1 MLTLTLKT
9 VVKSKDFCGLGKY
22 SGDMN
27 EFSQI
32 KTFVVLVESRSISK
46 AAEKME
52 VAVSAVSRRLKE
64 LESNLGVQ
72 LVQRTTRKMHLT
84 EAGEK
89 FYRRCGRLLE
99 DFEEAK
105 QEASN
110 TATALSGTL
119 KISTP
124 LSFGV
129 AHLSPAIAAFM
140 HLHPQIKID
149 LDMSDRRIDLLEEG
163 LDLAIRIGTLEDSSL
178 MARKLASVRHVVCA
192 SPDFFNRYGVPQI
205 PQDLADLPALCYG
218 NLSQPGTWH
227 YQKKE
232 VDKNNNVAN
241 VKVAMRMRATNGDA
255 LVEAA
260 VAGLG
265 ILCEPS
271 FIVHGAVER
280 GVLIPVLTDYQW
292 YAMNIYAVYPQT
304 KHVPARVRA
313 FIDFLAS
320 HFGDT
325 PYWERFLTKAS
336 DSK

>member
-1 MLTLTLKT
+1 
-9 VVKSKDFCGLGKY
+9 
-22 SGDMN
+22 MN

-32 KTFVVLVESRSISK
+32 KTFITLVENQSLSK
-46 AAEKME
+46 AAEKMGI
-52 VAVSAVSRRLKE
+52 AISAVSRRLKE

-72 LVQRTTRKMHLT
+72 LIQRTTRKMHLT

-89 FYRRCGRLLE
+89 FYQRCRRLLDE
-99 DFEEAK
+99 LEEAK

-110 TATALSGTL
+110 SATALSGTL
-119 KISTP
+119 KIATP

-149 LDMSDRRIDLLEEG
+149 LNMSDRRRDLVEEG

-178 MARKLASVRHVVCA
+178 MARKLASVRHAVCA
-192 SPDFFNRYGVPQI
+192 SPDFLNRYGRPET
-205 PQDLADLPALCYG
+205 PEDLSKLPALCYG
-218 NLSQPGTWH
+218 NLDQPDTWH
-227 YQKKE
+227 YR
-232 VDKNNNVAN
+232 DKDNIPAS
-241 VKVAMRMRATNGDA
+241 VKVPMRMRATNGDA

-280 GVLIPVLTDYQW
+280 GVLIPVLRDYQW

-304 KHVPARVRA
+304 RHVPARVRA
-313 FIDFLAS
+313 FIDFLVS

-325 PYWERFLTKAS
+325 PYWERFLTEGNS
-336 DSK
+336 DQ

>member
-1 MLTLTLKT
+1 M
-9 VVKSKDFCGLGKY
+9 S
-22 SGDMN
+22 

-32 KTFVVLVESRSISK
+32 KTFIALVENHSLSK
-46 AAEKME
+46 TAEKMDI
-52 VAVSAVSRRLKE
+52 AVSAVSRRLKE

-72 LVQRTTRKMHLT
+72 LIQRTTRKMHLT

-89 FYRRCGRLLE
+89 FYQRCGHLMDEL
-99 DFEEAK
+99 EEAK

-110 TATALSGTL
+110 SATTLSGTL
-119 KISTP
+119 KIAAP

-129 AHLSPAIAAFM
+129 AHLSPAISAFM

-149 LDMSDRRIDLLEEG
+149 LDMSDRRIDLVEEG

-192 SPDFFNRYGVPQI
+192 SPVFLNRYGTPKT
-205 PQDLADLPALCYG
+205 PQDLADMPALCYG
-218 NLSQPGTWH
+218 NLDQPDTWH
-227 YQKKE
+227 YHDKE
-232 VDKNNNVAN
+232 SLPAK
-241 VKVAMRMRATNGDA
+241 VKVPLRMRATNGDA

-265 ILCEPS
+265 VLCEPS

-280 GVLIPVLTDYQW
+280 GVLMPVLTDYQW

-304 KHVPARVRA
+304 RHVPIRVRA
-313 FIDFLAS
+313 FIDFLVS
-320 HFGDT
+320 HFGDK
-325 PYWERFLTKAS
+325 PYWERFLS
-336 DSK
+336 EGNDER

>member
-1 MLTLTLKT
+1 
-9 VVKSKDFCGLGKY
+9 
-22 SGDMN
+22 MN

-32 KTFVVLVESRSISK
+32 KTFVTLVECHSISK
-46 AAEKME
+46 AAEKMD

-72 LVQRTTRKMHLT
+72 LIQRTTRKMHLT
-84 EAGEK
+84 EAGDR
-89 FYRRCGRLLE
+89 FYQRSVRLLE

-119 KISTP
+119 KIATP

-129 AHLSPAIAAFM
+129 AHLAPAIAAFM

-149 LDMSDRRIDLLEEG
+149 LDMSDRRIDLVEEG

-178 MARKLASVRHVVCA
+178 IARKLASVRHVVCA
-192 SPDFFNRYGVPQI
+192 SPDFLNCYGRPET
-205 PQDLADLPALCYG
+205 PQDLSEMPALCYG

-227 YQKKE
+227 YR
-232 VDKNNNVAN
+232 DKNNSPAY
-241 VKVAMRMRATNGDA
+241 VKVPMRMRATNGDA

-280 GVLIPVLTDYQW
+280 GLLTPVLTGYQW

-304 KHVPARVRA
+304 RHMPARVRA
-313 FIDFLAS
+313 FIEFLAS
-320 HFGDT
+320 HFGGT
-325 PYWERFLTKAS
+325 PYWEHFLTKAN
-336 DSK
+336 DDK

>member
-1 MLTLTLKT
+1 
-9 VVKSKDFCGLGKY
+9 
-22 SGDMN
+22 MN

-32 KTFVVLVESRSISK
+32 KTFVALVESRSISK
-46 AAEKME
+46 AAEKMDI
-52 VAVSAVSRRLKE
+52 AASAVSRRLKE

-72 LVQRTTRKMHLT
+72 LVQRTTRKMHIT
-84 EAGEK
+84 EAGDK

-99 DFEEAK
+99 EFEEAK

-110 TATALSGTL
+110 TATALRGTL
-119 KISTP
+119 KIATP

-149 LDMSDRRIDLLEEG
+149 LDMSDRRIDLVEEG

-192 SPDFFNRYGVPQI
+192 SPDFFNHYGTPQT
-205 PQDLADLPALCYG
+205 PQDLAELPALCYG
-218 NLSQPGTWH
+218 NLDQPDTWH
-227 YQKKE
+227 YR
-232 VDKNNNVAN
+232 DKDNRPAK
-241 VKVAMRMRATNGDA
+241 VKVALRMRATNGDA

-280 GVLIPVLTDYQW
+280 GVLIPALTDYQW

-304 KHVPARVRA
+304 RHVPARVRA

-320 HFGDT
+320 HFGEA
-325 PYWERFLTKAS
+325 PYWERFLSEGKG
-336 DSK
+336 DK

>member
-1 MLTLTLKT
+1 
-9 VVKSKDFCGLGKY
+9 
-22 SGDMN
+22 MN
-27 EFSQI
+27 EFSHI
-32 KTFVVLVESRSISK
+32 STFVAVVESQSASK
-46 AAEKME
+46 AAEKLG

-64 LESNLGVQ
+64 LESELGVQ
-72 LVQRTTRKMHLT
+72 LLQRTTRKMHLT

-99 DFEEAK
+99 DLEEAK

-110 TATALSGTL
+110 AATELSGTL
-119 KISTP
+119 RIGTP

-149 LDMSDRRIDLLEEG
+149 LDMSDRRIDLVEEG

-192 SPDFFNRYGVPQI
+192 SPSFWQQHGKPAA
-205 PQDLADLPALCYG
+205 PEALTKLPALCYG
-218 NLSQPGTWH
+218 NLSQPDVWS
-227 YQKKE
+227 YR
-232 VDKNNNVAN
+232 DSDNNKAS
-241 VKVAMRMRATNGDA
+241 VKVPIRMQATNGDA

-265 ILCEPS
+265 VLCEPS

-280 GVLIPVLTDYQW
+280 GVLTPVLTDYQW
-292 YAMNIYAVYPQT
+292 YSMNIYAVYPQT
-304 KHVPARVRA
+304 RYVPARVRA
-313 FIDFLAS
+313 FIDFLVS
-320 HFGDT
+320 HFGED
-325 PYWERFLTKAS
+325 PYWEQFLRTG
-336 DSK
+336 

>member
-1 MLTLTLKT
+1 M
-9 VVKSKDFCGLGKY
+9 D
-22 SGDMN
+22 

-32 KTFVVLVESRSISK
+32 KTFVSLVESHSLSK
-46 AAEKME
+46 TGEKMNI
-52 VAVSAVSRRLKE
+52 AVSAVSRRLKE
-64 LESNLGVQ
+64 LESKLGVQ
-72 LVQRTTRKMHLT
+72 LIQRTTRKMHLT

-89 FYRRCGRLLE
+89 FYQRCGRLLDE
-99 DFEEAK
+99 LEEAK

-110 TATALSGTL
+110 SATTLSGTL
-119 KISTP
+119 KIATP

-129 AHLSPAIAAFM
+129 THLSPAIAAFM

-149 LDMSDRRIDLLEEG
+149 LDMSDRRIDLVGEG

-192 SPDFFNRYGVPQI
+192 SPDFFNRYGTPKT
-205 PQDLADLPALCYG
+205 PQDLSNMPALCYG
-218 NLSQPGTWH
+218 NLDQPDTWH
-227 YQKKE
+227 YRNKDNLPAK
-232 VDKNNNVAN
+232 
-241 VKVAMRMRATNGDA
+241 VKVPLRMRATNGDA

-271 FIVHGAVER
+271 FIVHGAVKR
-280 GVLIPVLTDYQW
+280 GVLIPVLMDYQW

-313 FIDFLAS
+313 FIDFLVS
-320 HFGDT
+320 HFGDN
-325 PYWERFLTKAS
+325 PYWERFLS
-336 DSK
+336 EGNGDQ

>member
-1 MLTLTLKT
+1 
-9 VVKSKDFCGLGKY
+9 
-22 SGDMN
+22 MN

-32 KTFVVLVESRSISK
+32 KTFVALVESRSISK
-46 AAEKME
+46 AAEKMDI
-52 VAVSAVSRRLKE
+52 AVSAVSRRLKE

-72 LVQRTTRKMHLT
+72 LVQRTTRKMHIT

-89 FYRRCGRLLE
+89 FYRRCGRLLD

-119 KISTP
+119 KIATP

-149 LDMSDRRIDLLEEG
+149 LDMSDRRIDLVEEG
-163 LDLAIRIGTLEDSSL
+163 IDLAIRIGTLENSSL
-178 MARKLASVRHVVCA
+178 MARKIASVRHVVCA
-192 SPDFFNRYGVPQI
+192 SPDFFNRYGMPETPQGLS
-205 PQDLADLPALCYG
+205 DMPALCYG
-218 NLSQPGTWH
+218 NLSQPDTWH
-227 YQKKE
+227 YRDKE
-232 VDKNNNVAN
+232 NNSAN
-241 VKVAMRMRATNGDA
+241 VKVSMRMRATNGDA

-280 GVLIPVLTDYQW
+280 GVLTPVLTDYQW

-304 KHVPARVRA
+304 RYVPARVRA
-313 FIDFLAS
+313 FIDFLVS
-320 HFGDT
+320 HYGDT
-325 PYWERFLTKAS
+325 PYWERFLRERNDEK
-336 DSK
+336 

>member
-1 MLTLTLKT
+1 
-9 VVKSKDFCGLGKY
+9 
-22 SGDMN
+22 MN

-32 KTFVVLVESRSISK
+32 KTFVALVENHSISK
-46 AAEKME
+46 TAEKMD

-64 LESNLGVQ
+64 LETSLGVQ
-72 LVQRTTRKMHLT
+72 LIQRTTRKMHLT

-89 FYRRCGRLLE
+89 FYQRCGRLLDE
-99 DFEEAK
+99 LEEAK

-110 TATALSGTL
+110 SVATLAGTL
-119 KISTP
+119 RIGTP

-149 LDMSDRRIDLLEEG
+149 LDMSDRRVDLVEEG

-178 MARKLASVRHVVCA
+178 KARKLASVRHVVCA
-192 SPDFFNRYGVPQI
+192 SPDFLNRYGIPAT
-205 PQDLADLPALCYG
+205 PQDLSAMPALCYG
-218 NLSQPGTWH
+218 NLDQLDTWH
-227 YQKKE
+227 YRDQE
-232 VDKNNNVAN
+232 NVPAK
-241 VKVAMRMRATNGDA
+241 VKVPLRMRATNGDA

-280 GVLIPVLTDYQW
+280 GLLIPVLTDYQW
-292 YAMNIYAVYPQT
+292 YEMNIYAVYPQT
-304 KHVPARVRA
+304 RHVPARVRA

-320 HFGDT
+320 HFGAK
-325 PYWERFLTKAS
+325 PYWERFLSEVNDKN
-336 DSK
+336 

>member
-1 MLTLTLKT
+1 
-9 VVKSKDFCGLGKY
+9 
-22 SGDMN
+22 MN

-32 KTFVVLVESRSISK
+32 KTFIALVENRSLSK
-46 AAEKME
+46 AAEKMDI
-52 VAVSAVSRRLKE
+52 AVSAVSRRLKE
-64 LESNLGVQ
+64 LEANLGVQ
-72 LVQRTTRKMHLT
+72 LIQRTTRKMHLT

-89 FYRRCGRLLE
+89 FYMRCERLLDE
-99 DFEEAK
+99 LEEAK

-110 TATALSGTL
+110 SATTLSGTL
-119 KISTP
+119 KIATP

-149 LDMSDRRIDLLEEG
+149 LDMSDRRIDLVEEG
-163 LDLAIRIGTLEDSSL
+163 LDLAIRIGTLQDSSL

-192 SPDFFNRYGVPQI
+192 SPDFFNRYGTPKT
-205 PQDLADLPALCYG
+205 PQDLSYMPALCYG
-218 NLSQPGTWH
+218 NLDQPDVWH
-227 YQKKE
+227 Y
-232 VDKNNNVAN
+232 AN
-241 VKVAMRMRATNGDA
+241 KDNSPAKVKVPLRMRATNGDA

-280 GVLIPVLTDYQW
+280 GVLVPVLTEYQW

-304 KHVPARVRA
+304 KHVPARVRT
-313 FIDFLAS
+313 FIDFLVS
-320 HFGDT
+320 HYGEN
-325 PYWERFLTKAS
+325 PYWEHFLSAAKV
-336 DSK
+336 DQ

>member
-1 MLTLTLKT
+1 
-9 VVKSKDFCGLGKY
+9 
-22 SGDMN
+22 MN

-32 KTFVVLVESRSISK
+32 KTFVVLVESGSISN
-46 AAEKME
+46 AAEKMD

-72 LVQRTTRKMHLT
+72 LMQRTTRKMHLT

-89 FYRRCGRLLE
+89 FYRRCGRLLD

-110 TATALSGTL
+110 TAKALSGTL
-119 KISTP
+119 KIATP

-149 LDMSDRRIDLLEEG
+149 LDMSDRRIDLVEEG

-178 MARKLASVRHVVCA
+178 KARKLASVRHVVCA
-192 SPDFFNRYGVPQI
+192 SPDFFNRYGRPET
-205 PQDLADLPALCYG
+205 PQDLAGLPALCYG

-227 YQKKE
+227 YR
-232 VDKNNNVAN
+232 DKDNSAAN

-292 YAMNIYAVYPQT
+292 YAMNIYAVYPQS
-304 KHVPARVRA
+304 KHLPARVRA
-313 FIDFLAS
+313 FIDFLVS
-320 HFGDT
+320 HFGEA
-325 PYWERFLTKAS
+325 PYWERFLTKTNNDKAM
-336 DSK
+336 D

>member
-1 MLTLTLKT
+1 
-9 VVKSKDFCGLGKY
+9 
-22 SGDMN
+22 MN
-27 EFSQI
+27 EFRQI
-32 KTFVVLVESRSISK
+32 KTFVALVESRSISK
-46 AAEKME
+46 AAEKMDI
-52 VAVSAVSRRLKE
+52 AVSAVSRRLKE
-64 LESNLGVQ
+64 LESSLGVQ
-72 LVQRTTRKMHLT
+72 LVQRTTRKMHIT

-89 FYRRCGRLLE
+89 FYRRCGRLLD

-110 TATALSGTL
+110 TATTLSGTL
-119 KISTP
+119 KIATP

-149 LDMSDRRIDLLEEG
+149 LDMSDRRIDLVEEG

-192 SPDFFNRYGVPQI
+192 SPDFLNRHGMPKT
-205 PQDLADLPALCYG
+205 PQDLSELPALCYG

-227 YQKKE
+227 YR
-232 VDKNNNVAN
+232 DKDNNPSN
-241 VKVAMRMRATNGDA
+241 VKVPMRMRATNGDA

-260 VAGLG
+260 IAGLG

-304 KHVPARVRA
+304 KHMPARVRA
-313 FIDFLAS
+313 FIDFLVS
-320 HFGDT
+320 SFGDT
-325 PYWERFLTKAS
+325 PYWEHFLTQEH
-336 DSK
+336 DDE

>member
-1 MLTLTLKT
+1 
-9 VVKSKDFCGLGKY
+9 
-22 SGDMN
+22 MN

-32 KTFVVLVESRSISK
+32 KTFVTLVECHSISK
-46 AAEKME
+46 AAEKMD

-72 LVQRTTRKMHLT
+72 LIQRTTRKMHLT
-84 EAGEK
+84 EAGER
-89 FYRRCGRLLE
+89 FYQRCVHLLE
-99 DFEEAK
+99 DFDEAK
-105 QEASN
+105 QEAGN

-119 KISTP
+119 KIATP
-124 LSFGV
+124 MSFGV
-129 AHLSPAIAAFM
+129 AHLAPAIATFM

-149 LDMSDRRIDLLEEG
+149 LDMSDRRIDLVEEG
-163 LDLAIRIGTLEDSSL
+163 VDLAIRIGTLEDSSL

-192 SPDFFNRYGVPQI
+192 SPDFLNRYGRPEI
-205 PQDLADLPALCYG
+205 PQDLSEMPTLCYG

-227 YQKKE
+227 YR
-232 VDKNNNVAN
+232 DKDNHPAN

-280 GVLIPVLTDYQW
+280 GLLTPILTDYQW

-304 KHVPARVRA
+304 RHMPARVRA
-313 FIDFLAS
+313 FIEFLTS
-320 HFGDT
+320 HFGGT
-325 PYWERFLTKAS
+325 PYWEHFLTEANNEN
-336 DSK
+336 

>member
-1 MLTLTLKT
+1 
-9 VVKSKDFCGLGKY
+9 
-22 SGDMN
+22 MN

-32 KTFVVLVESRSISK
+32 KTFITLVENQSLSK
-46 AAEKME
+46 AAEKMDI
-52 VAVSAVSRRLKE
+52 AVSAVSRRLKE

-72 LVQRTTRKMHLT
+72 LIQRTTRKMHLT

-89 FYRRCGRLLE
+89 FYQRCGRLLDE
-99 DFEEAK
+99 LEEAK

-110 TATALSGTL
+110 SSTVLGGTL
-119 KISTP
+119 KIAAP

-149 LDMSDRRIDLLEEG
+149 LDMSDRRIDLVEEG

-192 SPDFFNRYGVPQI
+192 SPDFFNQYGTPET
-205 PQDLADLPALCYG
+205 PQDLSNMPALCYG
-218 NLSQPGTWH
+218 NLDQPDTWH
-227 YQKKE
+227 YRDKE
-232 VDKNNNVAN
+232 NMPCK
-241 VKVAMRMRATNGDA
+241 VKVPMRMRATNGDA

-260 VAGLG
+260 IAGLG
-265 ILCEPS
+265 VLCEPS
-271 FIVHGAVER
+271 FIVHGAVKR
-280 GVLIPVLTDYQW
+280 GVLMPVLTDYQW

-304 KHVPARVRA
+304 RHVPTRVRA
-313 FIDFLAS
+313 LIDFLVS

-325 PYWERFLTKAS
+325 PYWEHFLSEGSREK
-336 DSK
+336 